1 MLNTT
6 ELIPIAVAVVLS
18 FLSGIGVFLMGIREG
33 RIKGT
38 VLDFFTETIIAITA
52 GLMAFYAGEYK
63 HLADSII
70 YFSVLLSSNNGSEIL
85 HMAKRLNTEAI
96 GKVLIQLFTS
106 KGGK

>member
-6 ELIPIAVAVVLS
+6 ELIPIAVAVALS
-18 FLSGIGVFLMGIREG
+18 ILSGIGVFLMGIREG

-38 VLDFFTETIIAITA
+38 VLDFFTETFIAVTA
-52 GLMAFYAGEYK
+52 GLMAFYVGK
-63 HLADSII
+63 HNHLDQPII
-70 YFSVLLSSNNGSEIL
+70 YFSVLLSSNNGNEII

-96 GKVLIQLFTS
+96 GKVLVQLFS